1 MKVAVMQPYIFPYLG
16 YFQLVNAVDIF
27 VFGDDVNY
35 IKGGWISRNKILLNN
50 EAYLL
55 SFPCKKRSQNKLIK
69 DVKIDM
75 RSKYYDNILLTL
87 KHAYTKAPHFI
98 EIFPILETIFKAD
111 FDNISD
117 LASHSV
123 ITISDYLEI
132 NTKFLYTSIDFG
144 NTKGQE
150 KSERLITINKELGGT
165 NYINP
170 IGGKQL
176 YSKDY
181 FARNGLL
188 LNFLETEIAPYAQ
201 FENEFIPG
209 LSIIDVL
216 MFNSLE
222 DVKKMLNSYKLK

>member
-1 MKVAVMQPYIFPYLG
+1 MQPYIFPYLG
-16 YFQLVNAVDIF
+16 YFQLVNTVEIF

-35 IKGGWISRNKILLNN
+35 IKGGWINRNKILLNN

-69 DVKIDM
+69 EVKIDM
-75 RSKYYDNILLTL
+75 RSKDYFSILLTL
-87 KHAYTKAPHFI
+87 KHAYNRAPHFK
-98 EIFPILETIFKAD
+98 EIFPILESIFYAD

-123 ITISDYLEI
+123 ITLSNYLEI
-132 NTKFLYTSIDFG
+132 DTKFLYTSVNFG
-144 NTKGQE
+144 KTKGQE

-165 NYINP
+165 HYINP
-170 IGGKQL
+170 IGGQEI

-181 FARNGLL
+181 FGMHGIK
-188 LNFLETEIAPYAQ
+188 LNFLETEKICYNQ
-201 FENEFIPG
+201 FGNEFVPG

-216 MFNSLE
+216 MFNSITE
-222 DVKKMLNSYKLK
+222 IQAMLTNYRLR